1 MYQKII
7 SKEAIQHVLNPQK
20 NADSSVKK
28 EFTKPKSLCL
38 KTDGKIQEGCW
49 IINWISQFT
58 RFRRCQK
65 EREREPSRNIKGEV
79 NQMFDFRCRVSSK
92 VNERYL

>member
-38 KTDGKIQEGCW
+38 KTDGKIQEGC
-49 IINWISQFT
+49 
-58 RFRRCQK
+58 
-65 EREREPSRNIKGEV
+65 
-79 NQMFDFRCRVSSK
+79 
-92 VNERYL
+92 